1 MFASMSHIDDINHHR
16 FRQRILI
23 VFAIIGLSLLCLTLL
38 TAGARQASAA
48 PAALTL
54 NAEDEATLKEIAAYL
69 QGVQDMQGNFLQIG
83 PDGSIAEGRFYLH
96 RPGRLRFEYS
106 PPSDLLVVAD
116 GIWVGIKEGKS
127 PPQRYPLGS
136 TPLSLLLDES
146 IDLRRDTRIVSV
158 DRQPGVLRLTLA
170 DKSNKAPGDITLV
183 FDQPRMQLRQ
193 WVVTDAQGLQTTVAL
208 RNIQS
213 GIRADNDLFVMRD
226 NPLPF
231 GNKN

>member
-1 MFASMSHIDDINHHR
+1 MFASMSHIDNLNEHR
-16 FRQRILI
+16 FRQRVL
-23 VFAIIGLSLLCLTLL
+23 VVLAIIGLSLLGVTLL
-38 TAGARQASAA
+38 TAGARQANAA
-48 PAALTL
+48 PVATVLS
-54 NAEDEATLKEIAAYL
+54 AEDEATLQEVAAYL

-83 PDGSIAEGRFYLH
+83 PDGSIAEGQFYLR

-146 IDLRRDTRIVSV
+146 IDLKRDTRIVSV

-213 GIRADNDLFVMRD
+213 GIRASNDLFVMRD
-226 NPLPF
+226 NQLPF
-231 GNKN
+231 GGKN

>member
-1 MFASMSHIDDINHHR
+1 MFASMSHIDNINHHR
-16 FRQRILI
+16 FRQRVL
-23 VFAIIGLSLLCLTLL
+23 VVLAIIGLSLLCVTLL
-38 TAGARQASAA
+38 TAGARQANAA
-48 PAALTL
+48 PAATTL
-54 NAEDEATLKEIAAYL
+54 SAEDEATLKDVAAYL

-83 PDGSIAEGRFYLH
+83 PDGSIAEGQFYLR
-96 RPGRLRFEYS
+96 RPGRLRFEYN

-146 IDLRRDTRIVSV
+146 IDLKRDTRIVSV

-213 GIRADNDLFVMRD
+213 GIRASNDLFVMRD
-226 NPLPF
+226 NQLPF